1 MPEDVGREDDYRE
14 SVSFGVGRLVGAL
27 AWAGPWLVMED
38 GGGTV
43 TDWVD
48 GGSFAGAS
56 EAERAELARALGSLL
71 ARLHRRGA
79 YHADLKANNVL
90 WRPGAEPRLLDYG
103 AVQFAAAVSRRRR
116 VKNLAQLNAALPD
129 LVPAEL
135 REAALATYLAES
147 GYPDERAKLR
157 SDVVTASVRRRHRWN
172 GC

>member
-1 MPEDVGREDDYRE
+1 
-14 SVSFGVGRLVGAL
+14 
-27 AWAGPWLVMED
+27 MED
-38 GGGTV
+38 GGPTV

-48 GGSFAGAS
+48 GGDFARSGGP
-56 EAERAELARALGSLL
+56 ERAELARGLGSLV

-90 WRPGAEPRLLDYG
+90 WRPGAAPRLLDYG
-103 AVQFAAAVSRRRR
+103 AVRFSARVPRRRR

-129 LVPAEL
+129 LVPAAL

-147 GYPDERAKLR
+147 GYADEPARLR
-157 SDVVTASVRRRHRWN
+157 RDVVTASVRRRHRWS

>member
-1 MPEDVGREDDYRE
+1 
-14 SVSFGVGRLVGAL
+14 
-27 AWAGPWLVMED
+27 MED
-38 GGGTV
+38 GGPTV

-48 GGSFAGAS
+48 GGDFARAG
-56 EAERAELARALGSLL
+56 EPERAELARALGSLV
-71 ARLHRRGA
+71 ARLHRRGV

-103 AVQFAAAVSRRRR
+103 AVQFSSRVPRRRR

-129 LVPAEL
+129 LVPAAL

-147 GYPDERAKLR
+147 GCADEAARLR
-157 SDVVTASVRRRHRWN
+157 RDVVTESVRRRHRWS